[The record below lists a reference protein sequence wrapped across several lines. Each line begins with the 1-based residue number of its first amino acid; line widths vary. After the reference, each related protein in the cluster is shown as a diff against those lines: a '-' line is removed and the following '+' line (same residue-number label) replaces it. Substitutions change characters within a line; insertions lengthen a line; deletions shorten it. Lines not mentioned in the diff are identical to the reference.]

1 MKGIKY
7 YGWSSKSIWRLLGI
21 HFTIHFKTLK
31 AYNDFYSLP
40 SWIFW
45 FLYKIR
51 LFGPHYISPM
61 SVSCKLM
68 KTTDFK
74 DEEINRA
81 GSTNLK
87 NISEKVKDKLGRR
100 VRYYERKEEY
110 ILKGLMLTHEDYY
123 YILYCPPLDSY
134 VYSSCTGGIDFIEDE

>member
-7 YGWSSKSIWRLLGI
+7 YGWGSRSIWRLLGI

-31 AYNDFYSLP
+31 AYNDFYDLP
-40 SWIFW
+40 SWIFD

-68 KTTDFK
+68 KTTDF
-74 DEEINRA
+74 EGREIDRA
-81 GSTNLK
+81 GCTNLR
-87 NISEKVKDKLGRR
+87 NISEKVKDGLGRK
-100 VRYYERKEEY
+100 VRYCVGGEEY
-110 ILKGLMLTHEDYY
+110 ILKGLELTHEDYY
-123 YILYCPPLDSY
+123 YILYYPPLDSY
-134 VYSSCTGGIDFIEDE
+134 IYPSCAGGINFIDD